1 MNEEMEVGWLR
12 LRDESDLVLTNLHVF
27 QRQDRGIFGESQV
40 IIPRKAITTV
50 QISWRRSRGLVVL
63 ATILLVIGLGLMI
76 SANVSGLA
84 PEQVLQLASSAVFL
98 IQYGSLLGG
107 ICAWVLFWLYKRN
120 EIRIVAPTESLG
132 GVPQSYEEAQKFC
145 SLIVA
150 GMRDQPAAGKEKE
163 KEAAERSKTAE
174 HDWRL

>member
-1 MNEEMEVGWLR
+1 
-12 LRDESDLVLTNLHVF
+12 LRDEGDLVLTNLHVF

-40 IIPRKAITTV
+40 IIPRRAITTV
-50 QISWRRSRGLVVL
+50 LISWRRSRGLVVL
-63 ATILLVIGLGLMI
+63 GTVLLIIGLGLMI

-84 PEQVLQLASSAVFL
+84 PEQVLQLASSAVLL
-98 IQYGSLLGG
+98 IQYGCLLGG